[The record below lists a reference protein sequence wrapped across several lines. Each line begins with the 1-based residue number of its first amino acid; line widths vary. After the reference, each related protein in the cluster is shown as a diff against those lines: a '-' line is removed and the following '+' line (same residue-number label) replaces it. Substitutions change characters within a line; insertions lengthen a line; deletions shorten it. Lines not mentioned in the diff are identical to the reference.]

1 MNAAT
6 STVDPGHC
14 SSGDTSGPR
23 FAVGCGARSTTED
36 GAAADPVEATFTV
49 KAAPSS
55 VVERAPQ
62 PTANLG
68 PEVSPDEQCPG
79 STVDVAA
86 FIGD

>member
-1 MNAAT
+1 MMGVNRTMARIGPLAAGAF
-6 STVDPGHC
+6 VLLG
-14 SSGDTSGPR
+14 
-23 FAVGCGARSTTED
+23 AVGC